1 MQFSR
6 SVVYKFS
13 QSHGLQHTRLPCSSS
28 TLGACSNPC
37 PLGWW
42 CHPIVSSSVVPF
54 FSCHQSIPALGAFP
68 MSKFFASGGQSI
80 RVSASESVLLM
91 NIQDWFPL
99 GLTGLTL
106 NNQQV
111 TEAIKREIKRF
122 LETND
127 NENTTTQNLWE
138 AAKAVLRAKF
148 KAIQSYLKKQ
158 ENHRIDNLPL
168 HLKQRGKKK
177 KKKNNNNNNKKTKI
191 VEGKKL

>member
-54 FSCHQSIPALGAFP
+54 FSCLQSIPALGAFP

-99 GLTGLTL
+99 GLTGLISL
-106 NNQQV
+106 QSKGLSRV
-111 TEAIKREIKRF
+111 CS
-122 LETND
+122 
-127 NENTTTQNLWE
+127 NTTVQKHQFFGAQLS
-138 AAKAVLRAKF
+138 L
-148 KAIQSYLKKQ
+148 
-158 ENHRIDNLPL
+158 
-168 HLKQRGKKK
+168 
-177 KKKNNNNNNKKTKI
+177 
-191 VEGKKL
+191 